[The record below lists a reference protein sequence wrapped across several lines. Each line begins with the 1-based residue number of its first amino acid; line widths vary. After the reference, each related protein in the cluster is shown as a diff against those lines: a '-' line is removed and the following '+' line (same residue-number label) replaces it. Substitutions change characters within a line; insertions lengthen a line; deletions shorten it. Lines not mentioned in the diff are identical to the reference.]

1 MKNRST
7 HSPDIADRDHAG
19 RFAPGCQPGP
29 GRPQGSRNIDLRAV
43 AAAAAERDGI
53 DLDRALWGVVR
64 KLIEQAEA
72 GDVAASKLLFER
84 LCGRE
89 AFPVA
94 IAEPDVDLAEAM
106 RKARARLAARD
117 EQGGGS

>member
-1 MKNRST
+1 MTTLDN
-7 HSPDIADRDHAG
+7 SPDQTGRDALG
-19 RFAPGCQPGP
+19 KFVPGCPGGP

-72 GDVAASKLLFER
+72 GDVGASKLLFER

-94 IAEPDVDLAEAM
+94 IAEPDVDLGDAL
-106 RKARARLAARD
+106 RKARLRLAARD
-117 EQGGGS
+117 EQEAGA

>member
-1 MKNRST
+1 MTN
-7 HSPDIADRDHAG
+7 SPDQTDRDHAG

-43 AAAAAERDGI
+43 AAAAAERDGV

-106 RKARARLAARD
+106 RRARLRLEAHRA

>member
-1 MKNRST
+1 MTTLDN
-7 HSPDIADRDHAG
+7 SPDQTGRDHTG

-43 AAAAAERDGI
+43 AAAAAERDGV
-53 DLDRALWGVVR
+53 DLHAALWAVVR
-64 KLIEQAEA
+64 KLIEQAEG
-72 GDVAASKLLFER
+72 GDVGASKLLFER

-106 RKARARLAARD
+106 RKARLRLAARD
-117 EQGGGS
+117 EQGGGA